1 MDECGQRCPLGGLG
15 QEQKL
20 LLVLPCHLDLR
31 THVGAELGGP
41 GLGKS
46 GAARKEDG
54 KLEVSEL
61 GKLESTRPR
70 GWTAEALS
78 HFVTT
83 V

>member
-70 GWTAEALS
+70 GWIAEALS